1 LRPVLLR
8 DLCEEGSALVPLFI
22 LILVCVFKRVFMK
35 KHFFAMAFT
44 AIAVGGMTCA
54 ANADTTTVSGGT
66 VNFTGQVVNA
76 ACSVS
81 ADSVDQTVT
90 LGQVRTSKLTAAG
103 MVANQK
109 ENFSIKLED
118 CDTTVSQNA
127 AVIFNGQQD
136 STLAGSLANT
146 AGAGSATNVALQL
159 YGPDGQVLNIG
170 DTSGAIVL
178 IDGENTVPLSVDY
191 IATGAATAGNVAATA
206 TFSMVYS

>member
-1 LRPVLLR
+1 
-8 DLCEEGSALVPLFI
+8 
-22 LILVCVFKRVFMK
+22 MK
-35 KHFFAMAFT
+35 KHLLVMVMTAMT
-44 AIAVGGMTCA
+44 AGGMSCA
-54 ANADTTTVSGGT
+54 ANADTATVSGGT

-81 ADSVDQTVT
+81 ADSIDQAVTVSQ
-90 LGQVRTSKLTAAG
+90 GRTKLTAAG

-109 ENFSIKLED
+109 EDFSIKLED

-136 STLAGSLANT
+136 SSLAGSLANT

-170 DTSGAIVL
+170 DTSGTITL

-191 IATGAATAGNVAATA
+191 VATGAATAGNVAATA